1 MLKIKPS
8 YENRKRRLLIEA
20 ITKMRMRN
28 WTLLGKKRHVTLIF
42 GIESLSSMT
51 NIYGNRSIG
60 QEN

>member
-1 MLKIKPS
+1 M
-8 YENRKRRLLIEA
+8 EA
-20 ITKMRMRN
+20 ITMMRMRN
-28 WTLLGKKRHVTLIF
+28 WTLLGEKRHVTLIF